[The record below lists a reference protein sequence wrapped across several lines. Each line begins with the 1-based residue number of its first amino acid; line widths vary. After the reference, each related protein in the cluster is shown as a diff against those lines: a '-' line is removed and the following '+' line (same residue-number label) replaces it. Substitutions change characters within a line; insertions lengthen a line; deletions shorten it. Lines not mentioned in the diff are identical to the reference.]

1 MKQSKKSKQKKM
13 TKETASGLT
22 ADGLLASRAPLA
34 EHLIELR
41 KRLAICCAAF
51 VLAFVA
57 AFLFAAEIFDLLLL
71 PYERAAGDG
80 QVRLIYTA
88 PQEFFF
94 TQIKVAFF
102 GALVLSFPIIAQQLY
117 RFVAPGLY
125 ASERKAFLPF
135 LCLAPLLFLA
145 GAALVYFVIMPLA
158 LGFFLSMEA
167 ANPLR
172 EIEMLPKVSEYLE
185 LVMLLMIA
193 FGLCFQL
200 PVVIALL
207 ARAGL
212 VSSKG
217 LAKARPYAI
226 VAIFAVAALLTPPD
240 IVSQIGLALPTLLL
254 YEIAL
259 WAAYLIE
266 RKETKN
272 AEND

>member
-1 MKQSKKSKQKKM
+1 MIK
-13 TKETASGLT
+13 
-22 ADGLLASRAPLA
+22 ADADRMLGAPAPLA
-34 EHLIELR
+34 DHLIELR
-41 KRLAICCAAF
+41 KRLAICAAALLCAFAAAF
-51 VLAFVA
+51 F
-57 AFLFAAEIFDLLLL
+57 FAADIFDLLLL
-71 PYERAAGDG
+71 PYERASGDG

-94 TQIKVAFF
+94 TQIKIAFF
-102 GALVLSFPIIAQQLY
+102 GGLVLSFPIIAQQLY
-117 RFVAPGLY
+117 RFIAPGLY
-125 ASERKAFLPF
+125 RRERRAFLPF
-135 LCLAPLLFLA
+135 LCAAPLLFLA
-145 GAALVYFVIMPLA
+145 GAALVYFGIMPLA
-158 LGFFLSMEA
+158 LSFFLSMEA
-167 ANPLR
+167 ESAVR

-212 VSSKG
+212 VTAKG

-226 VAIFAVAALLTPPD
+226 VAIFAAAALLTPPD

-259 WAAYLIE
+259 WAAYLMEKKEAE
-266 RKETKN
+266 RRRE
-272 AEND
+272 DD